1 MSPHEDDEPANGG
14 DLTGPPR
21 LSDPRTMRALSHPVR
36 LALLEQLIVEGEPLT
51 ATEAG
56 ERIGES
62 PTTCS
67 FHLRQLAKY
76 GFVEE
81 AGGGRGRARPWRNRQ
96 LGFSIDADTLSPAG
110 EAAAE
115 TLLGIAL
122 KRNLE
127 RHAAARRSRRSY
139 PDQWRPV
146 VSQNETIWWLTA
158 DEANEVKEEV
168 TRMMQRYMERSDPAH
183 RPHGAKPVE
192 FVTLMHPFG
201 TPDDFEEAAD
211 DEH

>member
-1 MSPHEDDEPANGG
+1 MSPHDAGEPANSDGF
-14 DLTGPPR
+14 TGPPQ
-21 LSDPRTMRALSHPVR
+21 LSDPRVMRALSHPVR
-36 LALLEQLIVEGEPLT
+36 LALLELLTVEGEPLT

-81 AGGGRGRARPWRNRQ
+81 AGGGRGRARPWRNTK
-96 LGFSIDADTLSPAG
+96 LGFSIDAETLSPAG

-127 RHAAARRSRRSY
+127 RHAAARRARRSY
-139 PDQWRPV
+139 PGQWRTV
-146 VSQNETIWWLTA
+146 VSQNETVWWLTA
-158 DEANEVKEEV
+158 EEAEEIKEEV
-168 TRMMQRYMERSDPAH
+168 THMVQRHMQRTDPAQ
-183 RPHGAKPVE
+183 RPPGAKPVE

-201 TPDDFEEAAD
+201 PPEDFEGSTD

>member
-1 MSPHEDDEPANGG
+1 
-14 DLTGPPR
+14 
-21 LSDPRTMRALSHPVR
+21 MRALSHPVR
-36 LALLEQLIVEGEPLT
+36 LALLEVLTLEGEPLT

-81 AGGGRGRARPWRNRQ
+81 AGGGRGRARPWRIKE
-96 LGFSIDADTLSPAG
+96 LGFSIDSETLSPAG
-110 EAAAE
+110 HAAAE
-115 TLLGIAL
+115 TLLGAAL
-122 KRNLE
+122 TRQLE
-127 RHAAARRSRRSY
+127 RHTAARRARRSY

-146 VSQNETIWWLTA
+146 VSQNETVWWLTPE
-158 DEANEVKEEV
+158 EAAAIQEEL
-168 TRMMQRYMERSDPAH
+168 TSLMQRHRRRHDPNH
-183 RPHGAKPVE
+183 RPPGARPVE
-192 FVTLMHPFG
+192 LIALMHPFDP
-201 TPDDFEEAAD
+201 PDDFDRETD